1 MTFPPAADLSGSPDF
16 VAMAH
21 VLAVDLTSES
31 HLHEP
36 LYQAMTGR
44 LNAPWSSHPR
54 AADLPAGQVC
64 ARATHATGNHLVPR

>member
-1 MTFPPAADLSGSPDF
+1 VTFPPAADLSGSPDF

-54 AADLPAGQVC
+54 AADLPDGQVY